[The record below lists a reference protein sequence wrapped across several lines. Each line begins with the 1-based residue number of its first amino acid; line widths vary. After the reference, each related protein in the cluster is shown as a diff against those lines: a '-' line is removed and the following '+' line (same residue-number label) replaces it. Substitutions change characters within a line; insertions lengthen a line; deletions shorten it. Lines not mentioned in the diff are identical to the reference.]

1 MTVEEEIEL
10 TASCSYVYGYGD
22 CRESNYCWGRGNCSD
37 MGLCD
42 CLPGY
47 SGMDCSIEVPCM
59 YWSETNNSWSS
70 EGCYFVPPPGPPDG
84 LLHCECDHL
93 TDFGGIG
100 IPTSPAD
107 LLAELTSIN
116 FVTFSLDDMANALA
130 SFSFAANPAAFL
142 LVTIVTFL
150 NIASVIFANFRLH
163 RRILMK
169 AREMRAAR
177 RAKRAENKSKV
188 AKSKTK
194 FRKGK
199 DMPKEK
205 ADELEKTKKP
215 GLATPAPLKPKT
227 EAEFLAAARANVAA
241 GAVAGVGPAVGVRV
255 HDPPATPTTPLRKD
269 AGPVEG
275 TPRTGK
281 GKAKAKQEDKLSLK
295 RKGKVDEDEVTPR
308 KQTPREEKDELE
320 KDEEGEGEGEEEE
333 YDPASVNEN
342 ALQSRLRLNWSEA
355 PAYPALPE
363 PKMSPRVESTALA
376 IPEPPQ
382 LTSAAM
388 RARELRAK
396 YAQQRSGMDRFR
408 LATLSAEG
416 GEAESG
422 TINRGAL
429 QDRISAVQL
438 ERPVDT
444 SGSMLQDRV
453 PMLTYEDSAP
463 RPGAKT
469 PRSARQV
476 QRGVS
481 DISKARSDTA
491 VAKHL
496 ARIRG
501 QTAGSG
507 LTLQLSEQERLV
519 LAARRRALLRTGQ
532 GEALANFAA
541 RQDRISA
548 PPAGAGASP
557 PSSQPGSARL
567 PPSPPASPPEQ
578 PEPEPATGKTVAG
591 AKQDRLSA
599 SMLASSSLKPP
610 TASTTPSSGK
620 APLRVCKLT
629 KGSSTVGSSALALQR
644 PAESPDSV
652 RARSTA
658 CFSTPTSKESLA
670 LVKMMNKEKRTK
682 RIEAGLPPEEP
693 PPPEEKPA
701 PVGGGLAALMAA
713 RRQAEGG
720 AGLGAGGGK
729 GLAALMGAADDAT
742 SGKKAAGFNW
752 KCGAAAATANKS
764 LAHLVK
770 AAQEEQKRQERTRA
784 AKVLLKIKGAAQER
798 GQALLNPAASAFKG
812 QMEAGAV
819 KRRRMSKA
827 AKEGRFLDVGK
838 EIVGPPA
845 KYAKRKTKEFWSGL
859 RSDHAIISF
868 LYPHDEETEVISD
881 PQVAQIFW
889 NMLMMEN
896 MVLALLSDND
906 EGPLISIKMIIL
918 AMIAAGMCVA
928 AGMFCRLVFRW
939 GNKGKRFKKRTKE
952 KKAAIKDLY
961 GDSGTADAAG
971 KASMIDGL
979 SDAERMKIAFKKARE
994 AKKVKRSWREIR
1006 DTARICIAW
1015 FINIA
1020 FYLAVTMI
1028 VITYAMMFGK
1038 EETKAWLMSWVLAS
1052 GNAWLVMEPFEVL
1065 VLVMLPFLFENDTV
1079 QSCKEN
1085 AKELGLI

>member
-1 MTVEEEIEL
+1 
-10 TASCSYVYGYGD
+10 
-22 CRESNYCWGRGNCSD
+22 
-37 MGLCD
+37 
-42 CLPGY
+42 
-47 SGMDCSIEVPCM
+47 M
-59 YWSETNNSWSS
+59 YWSEINNSWST

-150 NIASVIFANFRLH
+150 NIVTVIFANFRLH
-163 RRILMK
+163 RRILIK
-169 AREMRAAR
+169 ARDMRAAR
-177 RAKRAENKSKV
+177 KAKRAENKSKI
-188 AKSKTK
+188 AKTKTK
-194 FRKGK
+194 FQKGK
-199 DMPKEK
+199 DLLEQK
-205 ADELEKTKKP
+205 ADGPEQTEP
-215 GLATPAPLKPKT
+215 GTAPLKPKT

-241 GAVAGVGPAVGVRV
+241 GGVKGVSPVVGVRV
-255 HDPPATPTTPLRKD
+255 HAPPAEPTAHLAALQSD
-269 AGPVEG
+269 AAPAEG
-275 TPRTGK
+275 TPRTGE
-281 GKAKAKQEDKLSLK
+281 GKSKTKHEDKLSLK
-295 RKGKVDEDEVTPR
+295 RKGKVDEDELTPR
-308 KQTPREEKDELE
+308 KQTPRAQDEVDKNEEA
-320 KDEEGEGEGEEEE
+320 EGEGEEEE
-333 YDPASVNEN
+333 FDPASVNEN

-363 PKMSPRVESTALA
+363 PKMSPRMESTALA

-382 LTSAAM
+382 LTSAAV

-408 LATLSAEG
+408 LATLRAEG
-416 GEAESG
+416 GEAEAG

-438 ERPVDT
+438 ERPVDA
-444 SGSMLQDRV
+444 SGSLLQDRV
-453 PMLTYEDSAP
+453 PMLTCNDSAP
-463 RPGAKT
+463 KPGAKT

-481 DISKARSDTA
+481 DMSKARSDTA
-491 VAKHL
+491 IAKHL

-501 QTAGSG
+501 QTAASG

-519 LAARRRALLRTGQ
+519 LAARRRAQLRARQ

-557 PSSQPGSARL
+557 PSSKAGSQPGSARL

-578 PEPEPATGKTVAG
+578 PEPEPAAGLTVAG

-599 SMLASSSLKPP
+599 SMLAASTLQPP
-610 TASTTPSSGK
+610 TASTPPSSGK
-620 APLRVCKLT
+620 TPLKVCKLT

-644 PAESPDSV
+644 PAESPASL

-658 CFSTPTSKESLA
+658 CFSTPTSKESAA
-670 LVKMMNKEKRTK
+670 LVKMMNKEKRSK

-693 PPPEEKPA
+693 PASEEPAA

-713 RRQAEGG
+713 RRQAEGS

-742 SGKKAAGFNW
+742 SGKKAAAFNW
-752 KCGAAAATANKS
+752 KCRAAAATANKS

-798 GQALLNPAASAFKG
+798 GQALMTPAASALKE
-812 QMEAGAV
+812 QMEAGRM
-819 KRRRMSKA
+819 KRRRTIQA
-827 AKEGRFLDVGK
+827 AREGRFKDVGR

-845 KYAKRKTKEFWSGL
+845 SYVKRKTKEFWSGL

-918 AMIAAGMCVA
+918 AMIAAGMCTA

-939 GNKGKRFKKRTKE
+939 GNKGKRFKKRTRE

-961 GDSGTADAAG
+961 GDSSAADAAR
-971 KASMIDGL
+971 KASLVEGL
-979 SDAERMKIAFKKARE
+979 SDAERMKLAFKKARE
-994 AKKVKRSWREIR
+994 AKKVKKSWREIR
-1006 DTARICIAW
+1006 DIMRICIAW

-1020 FYLAVTMI
+1020 FYLVVTMI

-1052 GNAWLVMEPFEVL
+1052 GNAWLIMEPFEVL